1 MYGAA
6 PFAVTAPTTAS
17 NGAITYSSSNT
28 GIATIEPNTGV
39 ITLVSAGKVTIT
51 ATQAETAQYA
61 SAMITS
67 NGLTVSLAGQ
77 TVAPG
82 TSFAGAD
89 LSGASLV
96 GAILAGTSFTG
107 ATLTN
112 VDFSGAII
120 TGANFANAN
129 IVSATNLP
137 VFSTAQK
144 LQLLRNTNNV
154 AISAIQISTR
164 LSGAEV
170 NAAISLAVPVPNIL
184 GATFLVKAP
193 TFNVNNDKVVT
204 IIPQELTSY
213 ASIYIPLNDNDTVI
227 VNGVLYTFNGTAVL
241 DSTGATVTSTS
252 VLGVPFQIYAGSI
265 IFLNTSVR
273 DPVLTAFVVPS
284 YKTVI
289 DAAFQISARP
299 ISNSSGAITYV
310 SNNSNVATIDVSG
323 NLITIHRTGE
333 VTFTASQAE
342 VPEEYFLAAAVTSNT
357 LRIEALVPAPQMRTS
372 ALNTRWFSTN
382 NAPRANSD
390 ASDHISALR
399 ARTLYRDTVNF
410 AAQGGKKVVVSSGAV
425 YSGPVLMRGK
435 CLGAGVGVGTAGGI
449 GEGVDPSTLSI
460 PNECAAFYIRSA
472 GSYRDLLDVT
482 RGIYAGHSE
491 THTDPAS
498 ALNLPTEPPVNSHS
512 VRLITP
518 QGAPTVI
525 NKLVLNS
532 DSMSETLL
540 SLSPQTHTREVN
552 TNAVYDAALSAAPD
566 PLKCIQYPPNP
577 ELSITYGGA
586 GCPI

>member
-1 MYGAA
+1 
-6 PFAVTAPTTAS
+6 V
-17 NGAITYSSSNT
+17 
-28 GIATIEPNTGV
+28 
-39 ITLVSAGKVTIT
+39 VSAGRVTFT

-61 SAMITS
+61 SDTITS
-67 NGLTVSLAGQ
+67 NELTVSLAGQ

-89 LSGASLV
+89 LSGASVV
-96 GAILAGTSFTG
+96 GAILAGTSFAG

-112 VDFSGAII
+112 ADFSGAII
-120 TGANFANAN
+120 TGVNFTNAD
-129 IVSATNLP
+129 IVGATNLP

-154 AISAIQISTR
+154 AIGAIQISTR

-170 NAAISLAVPVPNIL
+170 NAAISVAVPVPNIL

-204 IIPQELTSY
+204 IIPQDLTSY
-213 ASIYIPLNDNDTVI
+213 TSIYIPLNDNDTVI

-265 IFLNTSVR
+265 IFLNGLMR

-289 DAAFQISARP
+289 DAAFQISTRP

-410 AAQGGKKVVVSSGAV
+410 AAQGGKKVVASSGAV

-498 ALNLPTEPPVNSHS
+498 ALNLPTEPPINSHS

-525 NKLVLNS
+525 NQLVLNS
-532 DSMSETLL
+532 ESMSETLL
-540 SLSPQTHTREVN
+540 SLSPQTHTREVI

-577 ELSITYGGA
+577 QLSITYGGA